1 MNFNLSARVVAE
13 FLGTAFLL
21 AAVVG
26 SGIMAERLASGNL
39 AIVPLA
45 NTLATGAALGALILT
60 FATISGAHFNPAV
73 TIADAGVE
81 SPGAKRPPILLPRSP
96 VLSVEWA
103 RRTSCSGCRCSPCPF
118 TRGVG
123 GPVVERVPRYLR
135 IALGHLGMLSH
146 SAHSSRLGRGSLYHC
161 GVMVHGFDFIRQ
173 SRGYTG
179 PRCQRHLY
187 RDSSF

>member
-1 MNFNLSARVVAE
+1 MAE

-26 SGIMAERLASGNL
+26 SGIMAERLASGSL
-39 AIVPLA
+39 RIALLA
-45 NTLATGAALGALILT
+45 NNLATGAALVALILLP
-60 FATISGAHFNPAV
+60 SPAP
-73 TIADAGVE
+73 TSTPPSPSPIAYGVE
-81 SPGAKRPPILLPRSP
+81 LPGAKRQPIWLPRSP
-96 VLSVEWA
+96 LLSVEWA

-146 SAHSSRLGRGSLYHC
+146 SAHSSRLCRGSLYHC
-161 GVMVHGFDFIRQ
+161 GVLVHGFDFICQ

-179 PRCQRHLY
+179 PRCQRHLC
-187 RDSSF
+187 RDSSG